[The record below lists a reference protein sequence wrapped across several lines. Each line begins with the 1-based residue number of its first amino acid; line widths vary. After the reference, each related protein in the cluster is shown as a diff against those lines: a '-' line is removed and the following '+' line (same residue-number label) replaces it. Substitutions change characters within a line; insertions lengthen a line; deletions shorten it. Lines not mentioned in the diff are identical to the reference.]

1 MADLKRHGGWGN
13 ALRRGLLGLWNDYA
27 TGDPATMPAATEVEV
42 ELAVQVHVSDG
53 KIKAR

>member
-13 ALRRGLLGLWNDYA
+13 ALRRGLLRRWNDYA

-42 ELAVQVHVSDG
+42 ELAVHVHVSDG